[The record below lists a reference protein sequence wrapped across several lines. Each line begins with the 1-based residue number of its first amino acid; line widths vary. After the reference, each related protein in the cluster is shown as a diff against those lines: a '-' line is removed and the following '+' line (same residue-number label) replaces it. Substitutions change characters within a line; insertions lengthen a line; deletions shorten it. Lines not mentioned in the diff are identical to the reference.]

1 MNINKFSK
9 RQSEKSFKAN
19 HKNIILFLKSRIN
32 INDVESFLIHSL
44 CHLAEENKKKTKKE
58 SEIIFINSDYSLILK
73 PNKLVEEIQYIN
85 IDEELMYE
93 FLNRINYEVDELSKL
108 LISLAQTK
116 DENIERYHYY
126 KDSDNV
132 YQIMV
137 LIK

>member
-1 MNINKFSK
+1 MNINKLSK
-9 RQSEKSFKAN
+9 RKSEQSFN
-19 HKNIILFLKSRIN
+19 KNSKDIISFLKKRID
-32 INDVESFLIHSL
+32 IKDLESFLINSL
-44 CHLAEENKKKTKKE
+44 CHLAEEHKKKTKKE